1 MSFFEY
7 RKPARAE
14 HTTKDG
20 LKTLRETL
28 SRLNAECEETA
39 ANRRS
44 EANSDRENFRNGTQV
59 GLEPSAFSPQP
70 SALSL
75 QSSVLSCHC

>member
-1 MSFFEY
+1 MSFFQY

-28 SRLNAECEETA
+28 SRLNAECEETPRIA
-39 ANRRS
+39 DLKRILTERIS
-44 EANSDRENFRNGTQV
+44 EMEHK
-59 GLEPSAFSPQP
+59 
-70 SALSL
+70 
-75 QSSVLSCHC
+75 SV